1 MYLSVS
7 PSLEFGIYCQL
18 GRKMFCI
25 CKNKMKKIVIKII
38 EMEYF
43 FLIIIIK
50 YALNTFLFYFDIR
63 CLPYLKN
70 IAIVMVQDIGNHK
83 THKSDLRYDLSLL
96 ENCRQIAAIRT
107 ASVIGTPILWIIYS
121 LKS

>member
-1 MYLSVS
+1 
-7 PSLEFGIYCQL
+7 
-18 GRKMFCI
+18 
-25 CKNKMKKIVIKII
+25 MKKIVIKII

-70 IAIVMVQDIGNHK
+70 IAIVMVQDIVTIK
-83 THKSDLRYDLSLL
+83 RIKIDPS
-96 ENCRQIAAIRT
+96 
-107 ASVIGTPILWIIYS
+107 
-121 LKS
+121 